1 MSEEVTAVATE
12 TKTTTD
18 APRERAPRIDFE
30 SMSIEELKAFVEK
43 PIEKVP
49 MPSKK
54 AMEEAVA
61 KIESE
66 IATMRARFDE
76 IKAEREMIFA
86 GFRLQKVGI
95 RGISQLQQARE
106 ESFSARKALF
116 DSRNELTAKREAAF
130 TEFNSL
136 KTQLESIRASLKQ
149 ASRVKPAELEE
160 KIRNAEM
167 KIETESLSMKEEKE
181 LRRQIM
187 QWEADLRT
195 AKVSDGLYE
204 KRESLEES
212 MKKVRATL
220 DTIKKQLDEVYTK
233 LGAERKEKKE
243 EGEEKKEEKEDPVKK
258 LNEEWEANKAA
269 IDAKYAEKKAL
280 MNEYYQKERAFRQY
294 TFENKRMNAARYV
307 LERKNEELEEAE
319 RQKKEA
325 EEALKR
331 HPFEKEMA
339 LCDSVIS
346 YLKGLLPAEKKA
358 AKLGSEIKV
367 PEGMTLM
374 KKEEQ
379 DYFSVPGGRKNK
391 KERKASKKN
400 NFLVHNLSS
409 LESFSTIRIVAP
421 NTVEEVEPCIEKVV
435 ARKAFFDKLP
445 RGSDID
451 AELAKEN

>member
-1 MSEEVTAVATE
+1 M
-12 TKTTTD
+12 
-18 APRERAPRIDFE
+18 
-30 SMSIEELKAFVEK
+30 
-43 PIEKVP
+43 
-49 MPSKK
+49 
-54 AMEEAVA
+54 
-61 KIESE
+61 
-66 IATMRARFDE
+66 
-76 IKAEREMIFA
+76 
-86 GFRLQKVGI
+86 
-95 RGISQLQQARE
+95 
-106 ESFSARKALF
+106 
-116 DSRNELTAKREAAF
+116 
-130 TEFNSL
+130 

-400 NFLVHNLSS
+400 NFLVHILSS